1 MASPRG
7 CTGSARLNHHH
18 QIAAAAIH
26 AAERI
31 PAQPAAIDLADP
43 SAEAGTAD
51 QTRLLQQLPQDINL
65 HGNGLHLTLKAAQV
79 GAEVGDLQVAE
90 ERRRSGSARIGA
102 AGTNSLGTTARRAPG
117 SAPEPAPPAA
127 AAHLPEVAVAQGD
140 RLPSMRAPWTPF
152 SVRE

>member
-65 HGNGLHLTLKAAQV
+65 QGHGLHLTLAAAQV
-79 GAEVGDLQVAE
+79 GARSMSSRSRGKGADPE
-90 ERRRSGSARIGA
+90 ECAGTRSNAPSMRPRPFRRSGG
-102 AGTNSLGTTARRAPG
+102 ARRTD
-117 SAPEPAPPAA
+117 A
-127 AAHLPEVAVAQGD
+127 AAHYLTSLRQRPTR
-140 RLPSMRAPWTPF
+140 RLPPALPPTR
-152 SVRE
+152 